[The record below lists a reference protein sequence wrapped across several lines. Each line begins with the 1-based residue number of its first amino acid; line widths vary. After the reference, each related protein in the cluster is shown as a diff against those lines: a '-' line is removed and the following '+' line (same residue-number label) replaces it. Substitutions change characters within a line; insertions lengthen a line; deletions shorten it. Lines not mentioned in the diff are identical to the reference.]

1 MWCGGVCSYSMD
13 IWARVGNVL
22 HCSSILHYIH
32 STVYIQVRCTGL
44 GEKERDMQSW
54 RLVALSTNS
63 LTKLTAEAT
72 FIFNTPSLSL
82 SSYHSQGL

>member
-32 STVYIQVRCTGL
+32 SVYSSQMHWAGRK
-44 GEKERDMQSW
+44 GERYAILAARGSINQLPHQTDG
-54 RLVALSTNS
+54 RGN
-63 LTKLTAEAT
+63 
-72 FIFNTPSLSL
+72 I
-82 SSYHSQGL
+82 YI

>member
-32 STVYIQVRCTGL
+32 SVYSSQMHCGL
-44 GEKERDMQSW
+44 GEKERDMQSR